1 MYWQHKQ
8 QEYFSRSRDEDKGT
22 RNMQQIHVNFSY
34 GISSALALCLQKGDA
49 NTVLQ

>member
-8 QEYFSRSRDEDKGT
+8 QEYFARSRDEDKGT

-34 GISSALALCLQKGDA
+34 GISSALALCLQEGDA